1 MPFYEGHA
9 HVGHVITDE
18 DRAKGRL
25 NSLRV
30 AEKKRDIKLEDLKNS
45 TGWLLGR
52 TFDHLQ
58 QEIDVTTGRTRWDKL
73 LEESKG
79 KEIAVILGILTE
91 KFLLT
96 QGQPT
101 NIVAHQEQKTMD
113 ELALAIEREIK
124 RRNLV
129 KRPVTIEALAE
140 TVK

>member
-1 MPFYEGHA
+1 MPFVEGHA
-9 HVGHVITDE
+9 HIGHVITPE
-18 DRAKGRL
+18 DRAKGQL
-25 NSLRV
+25 NALRA
-30 AEKKRDIKLEDLKNS
+30 AEKKKDIKLEDLKNS
-45 TGWLLGR
+45 TGWLLGKM
-52 TFDHLQ
+52 FDYLQ
-58 QEIDVTTGRTRWDKL
+58 KEVDATGRTQWDAI

-79 KEIAVILGILTE
+79 KDIAVMMGILTE

-101 NIVAHQEQKTMD
+101 NIIATQEQKTMD

>member
-1 MPFYEGHA
+1 MPFVEGHA

-25 NSLRV
+25 NALRV

-45 TGWLLGR
+45 TGWLLGKM
-52 TFDHLQ
+52 FDYLQ
-58 QEIDVTTGRTRWDKL
+58 KEVDATGRTQWDAI

-79 KEIAVILGILTE
+79 KDIAVMMGILTE

>member
-1 MPFYEGHA
+1 MPFVEGHA

-18 DRAKGRL
+18 DRAKGHL
-25 NSLRV
+25 NALRV

-45 TGWLLGR
+45 TGWLLGKM
-52 TFDHLQ
+52 FDYLQ
-58 QEIDVTTGRTRWDKL
+58 KEVGATGKTQWDVI
-73 LEESKG
+73 LEDSKG
-79 KEIAVILGILTE
+79 KDIAVMMGILTE

>member
-1 MPFYEGHA
+1 MPFVEGHA
-9 HVGHVITDE
+9 HVGHVITPE
-18 DRAKGRL
+18 DRAKGQL
-25 NSLRV
+25 NSLRA
-30 AEKKRDIKLEDLKNS
+30 AEKKKDIKLEDLKTS
-45 TGWLLGR
+45 TGWLLGKM
-52 TFDHLQ
+52 FDYLQ
-58 QEIDVTTGRTRWDKL
+58 KEVDATGRTQWDTI

-79 KEIAVILGILTE
+79 KDIAVMMGILTE

-101 NIVAHQEQKTMD
+101 TIMAHQEYKSMD
-113 ELALAIEREIK
+113 EMALAVEREIK

>member
-25 NSLRV
+25 NALRV

-45 TGWLLGR
+45 TGWLLGKM
-52 TFDHLQ
+52 FDYLQ
-58 QEIDVTTGRTRWDKL
+58 KEVDDTGRTKWDAI
-73 LEESKG
+73 LEDSKG
-79 KEIAVILGILTE
+79 KDIAVMMGILTE

>member
-45 TGWLLGR
+45 TGWLLGKM
-52 TFDHLQ
+52 FDYLQ
-58 QEIDVTTGRTRWDKL
+58 KEVDDMGRTKWDAI
-73 LEESKG
+73 LEDSKG
-79 KEIAVILGILTE
+79 KDIAVMMGILTE

-101 NIVAHQEQKTMD
+101 NIIATQEQKTMD
-113 ELALAIEREIK
+113 EIALAIDREIK
-124 RRNLV
+124 RRGLI
-129 KRPVTIEALAE
+129 KRPVTIETLAE

>member
-1 MPFYEGHA
+1 MPFYKGHA

-45 TGWLLGR
+45 TGWLLGKM
-52 TFDHLQ
+52 FDYLQ
-58 QEIDVTTGRTRWDKL
+58 KEVDDTGRTKWDAI
-73 LEESKG
+73 LEDSKG
-79 KEIAVILGILTE
+79 KDIAVMMGILTE

-101 NIVAHQEQKTMD
+101 TIMAHQEQRTAD
-113 ELALAIEREIK
+113 ELFNAVMQEAK
-124 RRNLV
+124 RRGLV
-129 KRPVTIEALAE
+129 KRPIEVVNVQA
-140 TVK
+140 VPQQ

>member
-45 TGWLLGR
+45 TGWLLGKM
-52 TFDHLQ
+52 FDYLQ
-58 QEIDVTTGRTRWDKL
+58 KEVDDTGRTKWDAI

-79 KEIAVILGILTE
+79 KDIAVMMGILTE

-129 KRPVTIEALAE
+129 KRPVTIDALAE

>member
-1 MPFYEGHA
+1 MPFVEGHA
-9 HVGHVITDE
+9 HVGHVITPE
-18 DRAKGRL
+18 DRAKGQL
-25 NSLRV
+25 NALRA
-30 AEKKRDIKLEDLKNS
+30 AEKKKDIKLEDLKNS
-45 TGWLLGR
+45 TGWLLGKM
-52 TFDHLQ
+52 FDYLQ
-58 QEIDVTTGRTRWDKL
+58 KEVDDTGRTKWDAI
-73 LEESKG
+73 LEDSKG
-79 KEIAVILGILTE
+79 KDIAVMMGILTE

>member
-45 TGWLLGR
+45 TGWLLGKM
-52 TFDHLQ
+52 FDYLQ
-58 QEIDVTTGRTRWDKL
+58 KEVDDTGRTKWDAI

-79 KEIAVILGILTE
+79 KDIAVMMGILTE

-124 RRNLV
+124 RRGLI
-129 KRPVTIEALAE
+129 KRPVTIETLAE

>member
-45 TGWLLGR
+45 TGWLLGKM
-52 TFDHLQ
+52 FDYLQ
-58 QEIDVTTGRTRWDKL
+58 KEVDDTGRTKWDAI
-73 LEESKG
+73 LEDSKG
-79 KEIAVILGILTE
+79 KDIAVMMGILTE

-124 RRNLV
+124 RRGLI
-129 KRPVTIEALAE
+129 KRPVTIETLAE

>member
-45 TGWLLGR
+45 TGWLLGKM
-52 TFDHLQ
+52 FDYLQ
-58 QEIDVTTGRTRWDKL
+58 KEVDDTGRTKWDAI

-79 KEIAVILGILTE
+79 KDIAVMMGILTE

-101 NIVAHQEQKTMD
+101 TIIATQEQKTMD
-113 ELALAIEREIK
+113 EIALAIDREIK
-124 RRNLV
+124 RRGLI
-129 KRPVTIEALAE
+129 KRPVTIETLAE

>member
-45 TGWLLGR
+45 TGWLLGKM
-52 TFDHLQ
+52 FDFLQ
-58 QEIDVTTGRTRWDKL
+58 KEVDDTGRTKWDAI
-73 LEESKG
+73 LEDSKG
-79 KEIAVILGILTE
+79 KDIAVMMGILTE

>member
-45 TGWLLGR
+45 TGWLLGKM
-52 TFDHLQ
+52 FDYLQ
-58 QEIDVTTGRTRWDKL
+58 KEVDDTGRTKWDAI
-73 LEESKG
+73 LEDSKG
-79 KEIAVILGILTE
+79 KDIAVMMGILTE

-124 RRNLV
+124 RRGLI
-129 KRPVTIEALAE
+129 KRPVTIDTLAE

>member
-1 MPFYEGHA
+1 MPFVEGHA
-9 HVGHVITDE
+9 HIGHVITPE
-18 DRAKGRL
+18 DRAKGQL
-25 NSLRV
+25 NALRA
-30 AEKKRDIKLEDLKNS
+30 AEKKKDIKLEDLKNS
-45 TGWLLGR
+45 TGWLLGKM
-52 TFDHLQ
+52 FDYLQ
-58 QEIDVTTGRTRWDKL
+58 KEVDATGRTQWDAI

-79 KEIAVILGILTE
+79 KDIAVMMGILTE

>member
-1 MPFYEGHA
+1 MM
-9 HVGHVITDE
+9 
-18 DRAKGRL
+18 
-25 NSLRV
+25 
-30 AEKKRDIKLEDLKNS
+30 
-45 TGWLLGR
+45 
-52 TFDHLQ
+52 
-58 QEIDVTTGRTRWDKL
+58 
-73 LEESKG
+73 
-79 KEIAVILGILTE
+79 GILTE

>member
-45 TGWLLGR
+45 TGWLLGKM
-52 TFDHLQ
+52 FDYLQ
-58 QEIDVTTGRTRWDKL
+58 KEVDDTGRTKWDTI
-73 LEESKG
+73 LEDSKG
-79 KEIAVILGILTE
+79 KDIAVMMGILTE

-101 NIVAHQEQKTMD
+101 NIIATQEQKTMD
-113 ELALAIEREIK
+113 EIALAIDREIK
-124 RRNLV
+124 RRGLI
-129 KRPVTIEALAE
+129 KRPVTIDTLAE